1 MIQEKLIQFLA
12 GSHIYENERSL
23 FLSLD
28 KMLQESCLVRPIL
41 FFSTRDKIDHFSLKK
56 CRSVFGKNDRVSLY
70 SPVIL
75 EQLCHGAFNKKSK
88 YEELKIEGVFYY
100 YLKLGVKNGQIYF
113 AVFSCPK
120 KVDHLLLNALAGFYQ
135 NQLNLIKK
143 IEQLI
148 KNQELIHIDDVTG
161 LYNQRKLFIDL
172 EKMVERFSSYQ
183 EPFCVLFIDIDYFK
197 RVNDNYGHL
206 VGTKLLEE
214 LSILVKNLLRETDSM
229 YRYGGDEFVIILQNT
244 LSEGGKLVGERILK
258 QVKENLFKIKVIDQE
273 VPFHLSVSIG
283 VSEFPHD
290 AKNKEEILQIA
301 DRMMYEAKESGR
313 GNVFNTQDVFKTA
326 LSKVMKE
333 GQ

>member
-1 MIQEKLIQFLA
+1 MIHEKLIYFLA
-12 GSHIYENERSL
+12 GSHLYESERAL

-28 KMLQESCLVRPIL
+28 KLLQESCLVRPVL
-41 FFSTRDKIDHFSLKK
+41 FYSTRDKIDHFSFKK
-56 CRSVFGKNDRVSLY
+56 CRSVYGKSDRISLY
-70 SPVIL
+70 SPLIL
-75 EQLCHGAFNKKSK
+75 DQLCTKAFNQKSK
-88 YEELKIEGVFYY
+88 FFEWEVEGVYYY
-100 YLKLGVKNGQIYF
+100 YLRLGVKNGQIYF
-113 AVFSCPK
+113 SVFSCPK
-120 KVDHLLLNALAGFYQ
+120 KVDYVFLSALASFYQ

-143 IEQLI
+143 MELLI

-161 LYNQRKLFIDL
+161 LYNLRKLFIDL
-172 EKMVERFSSYQ
+172 EKMVNRFSDYH

-214 LSILVKNLLRETDSM
+214 LSLLVKGLLRETDSM

-244 LSEGGKLVGERILK
+244 FSAGGKLVGERILQK
-258 QVKENLFKIKVIDQE
+258 VKENVFKVKVLENEI
-273 VPFHLSVSIG
+273 PFHLSVSIG

-290 AKNKEEILQIA
+290 AKSKEEILQIA

-326 LSKVMKE
+326 IAKVVKE
-333 GQ
+333 G